1 MSFKGSDIYFQS
13 LNGTETVRLGV
24 AVALIDEF
32 SRLLLELRSDV
43 SMWGITGGRLDPGET
58 AEECAIREIHE
69 ETGLLL
75 DLSQLQLFA
84 IYADPVDGRIL
95 QYPDNRVH
103 LVDIL
108 YVAKIPSDS
117 DFVLSPESL
126 ELSFYSEST
135 LPNDIVPPALKPI
148 ADLVKA
154 RYVL

>member
-1 MSFKGSDIYFQS
+1 MSFKASDIYFQS

-58 AEECAIREIHE
+58 AEACAIREIYE

-84 IYADPVDGRIL
+84 VYADPVDGRIL

-108 YVAKIPSDS
+108 YIARIPSDS
-117 DFVLSPESL
+117 HFVLSPESL
-126 ELSFYSEST
+126 KLAFYSAST
-135 LPNDIVPPALKPI
+135 LPNHIVPPALKPI
-148 ADLVKA
+148 SDLVKA
-154 RYVL
+154 GYLL